1 MIPVHNLTND
11 SLHEFY
17 NQENGDIKADLTSC
31 SALRS
36 ADDTHYAMQ
45 NIINEI
51 KLEEEHWLQ
60 S

>member
-17 NQENGDIKADLTSC
+17 NQENGEIKADLTSC
-31 SALRS
+31 GAYSS
-36 ADDTHYAMQ
+36 VDDMHYEML

-51 KLEEEHWLQ
+51 
-60 S
+60 